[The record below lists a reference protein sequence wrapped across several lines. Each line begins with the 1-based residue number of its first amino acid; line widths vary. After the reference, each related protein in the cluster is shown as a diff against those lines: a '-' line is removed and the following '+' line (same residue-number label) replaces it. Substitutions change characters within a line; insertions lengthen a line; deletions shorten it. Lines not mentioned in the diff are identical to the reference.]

1 MRALLED
8 EDWEPTPA
16 WVSATL
22 GVSLDDAE
30 WLLVLYRFQPTG
42 EEEGPRYRYYCE
54 AL

>member
-1 MRALLED
+1 MRALVED

-30 WLLVLYRFQPTG
+30 WLLVLYRFQPT
-42 EEEGPRYRYYCE
+42 EAEGPRYRYYCE